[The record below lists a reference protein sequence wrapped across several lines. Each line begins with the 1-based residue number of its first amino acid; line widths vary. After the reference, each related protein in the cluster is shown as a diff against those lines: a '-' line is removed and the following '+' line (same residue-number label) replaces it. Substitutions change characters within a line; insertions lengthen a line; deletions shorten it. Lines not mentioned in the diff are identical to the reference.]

1 MPCIRE
7 ITVSPEVQ
15 AAVWHITES
24 TEELLALVQPDQED
38 IKTYESFKNDQR
50 KKQWLGSRALL
61 AQMVA
66 PLPVKIQYNVHGKPN
81 LSNISTRI
89 SITHTSDY
97 AAAAI
102 SESINVGIDIEHIK
116 QRIERVKDRFL
127 SVSEQSSLSPTP
139 SLEELYYYWCSKE
152 ALYKLHG
159 LPGVDFRNDIRIH
172 PFDYLCTTNERGRG
186 TLFLQGA
193 VEDYSIYHTCLG
205 ELMVVV
211 VW

>member
-7 ITVSPEVQ
+7 IVVSPEVR

-24 TEELLALVQPDQED
+24 TEELLALVRPDEED
-38 IKTYESFKNDQR
+38 IKTYESFKNEQR
-50 KKQWLGSRALL
+50 KKQWLASRAML
-61 AQMVA
+61 AIMVA
-66 PLPVKIQYNVHGKPN
+66 PLPLKIHYNAHGKPF
-81 LSNISTRI
+81 LSENSVHI
-89 SITHTSDY
+89 SITHTNDY

-102 SESINVGIDIEHIK
+102 SENKKVGIDIEHFK
-116 QRIERVKDRFL
+116 PRIERVKERFL
-127 SVSEQSSLSPTP
+127 SEEETTSLSPTP
-139 SLEELYYYWCSKE
+139 TFKELYYYWCGKE
-152 ALYKLHG
+152 AIYKLHG

-172 PFDYLCTTNERGRG
+172 PFDYLCTTNELGRG
-186 TLFLQGA
+186 TLLLQGA